1 VARSPGHG
9 GSGTPLRQAGSGPY
23 KPPLARQR
31 IASGGDPLGC
41 AMPAIQRPSSF
52 ALFPL
57 RLARGTACIAVSLPL
72 VAFGQRVGSPL
83 AGGEAAPPAVLQPAT
98 IDPAAPA
105 YLPHIPESVSRPAGW
120 PTSPAAS
127 DAARHVLSS
136 IRVLPDEPLTEAGG
150 PIPAASAEPQ
160 GVTPAQYAAP
170 APLEVNLAEARSL
183 EAALVVARVGPEVV
197 LEADLLTPKAL
208 EWLEKVSPGLPPE
221 KVREVRLQICQQVID
236 QHIETL
242 LVYVDACREI
252 PEDKLP
258 EIRGNVDKAFD
269 EQQLPRMMEEEQV
282 ANSLEYESLLRKRGM
297 SLDRM
302 RKMFFERGLAQE
314 WLRKNVGTDEEIPHA
329 DLIAWYQ
336 NHLADYEYPAKAR
349 FEVLAVK
356 KGLSRS
362 RAAAWDMLAAMGNE
376 VLGGRPFAEVAKSRS
391 EGPTASEGGLYDW
404 TSQGSLAAK
413 KLDEAIFSLPVGE
426 LSAIIED
433 GEMLHIVRV
442 IERKPAGRT
451 PFLEAQ
457 VGIRDELLME
467 RRQAAA
473 TEYLAKL
480 RARTPVW
487 TVFDDPAG
495 SAAQPTFTAGRPT
508 SAPR

>member
-1 VARSPGHG
+1 
-9 GSGTPLRQAGSGPY
+9 
-23 KPPLARQR
+23 
-31 IASGGDPLGC
+31 
-41 AMPAIQRPSSF
+41 MPALPRSLRP
-52 ALFPL
+52 AL
-57 RLARGTACIAVSLPL
+57 LALPL
-72 VAFGQRVGSPL
+72 SCAVTVCAAWWPTATAAQGPAATSDDVA
-83 AGGEAAPPAVLQPAT
+83 AGPTAVLQPAT

-120 PTSPAAS
+120 PTGPAAS

-136 IRVLPDEPLTEAGG
+136 IRTRLDEPLPAEGIATTGG
-150 PIPAASAEPQ
+150 QTSSASAD
-160 GVTPAQYAAP
+160 GVRPAQYVAP
-170 APLEVNLAEARSL
+170 GSLDLNLADARSL

-208 EWLEKVSPGLPPE
+208 EWIAKVSPGLPPE
-221 KVREVRLQICQQVID
+221 KVRELKLQICQQVIE

-258 EIRGNVDKAFD
+258 EIRKNVDRAFD
-269 EQQLPRMMEEEQV
+269 EQQLPRMMEEEGV

-314 WLRKNVGTDEEIPHA
+314 WLRKNVGVDEEIPHA
-329 DLIAWYQ
+329 ELIAWYQ

-356 KGLSRS
+356 MGLKRS

-376 VLGGRPFAEVAKSRS
+376 VLGGRPFAEVAKARS
-391 EGPTASEGGLYDW
+391 EGPAASQGGLYDW
-404 TSQGSLAAK
+404 TGQGSLAAK

-426 LSAIIED
+426 LSTIIED
-433 GEMLHIVRV
+433 GEMLRIVRV
-442 IERKPAGRT
+442 VEREPAGRT

-473 TEYLAKL
+473 DEYLGKL

-495 SAAQPTFTAGRPT
+495 SAAQPAFTAGRPT
-508 SAPR
+508 TAPR